1 MQNSFRKQTHEMT
14 KAEFF
19 KYPAIWRYVIAVALV
34 ILALFMSDALW
45 DIVKDTPFPFFVAA
59 VALSAWIGGL
69 GPGLL
74 ATVLSIVLLDY
85 FLLSPLQQIFTSP
98 RDILQFVIFAAVAM
112 LVSWLDMAR
121 RRAISA
127 VNNARDELQALVDHI
142 GEGITAQDASGKVIY
157 ANEAAAHL
165 TGHASVADMLNMSVD
180 GMQQRYQMFDEYGE
194 PFTNANLPRQQV
206 FSEGKR
212 GEVRF
217 RMRNTADDSERWI
230 HLVTAPVFGPGKKPR
245 LAVNIFRDITPT
257 IYEQL
262 RLQRILDNL
271 PALVGVMTTD
281 GILTESNKVALDI
294 AGLKRAD
301 VIGKPFDQTY
311 WWAYSAEVQAQLRE
325 AIAAAARGELVRYDV
340 VVRTGDNQYA
350 TIDFMISPL
359 RDKSGEIVALI
370 PAAIDVTQRKK
381 IERDREYLNRLL
393 SQEQARLKILLG
405 NLPSA
410 VWESKPEG
418 QGQFTPTFVSEYSEQ
433 LFGYSAQDWV
443 NEPDLLLRILHPDDR
458 ERVTQEFSQPPE
470 DSRIVQYRIITKGGD
485 LKHVETRSKLIR
497 DAASGQYT
505 LVGTTSDISQ
515 QKRWEAELERLNDL
529 LEIQRE
535 RLANILAN
543 VPGVV
548 WESNITP
555 DGEQHLLYISP
566 YVETMLG
573 YSVEEMMGNEEIWR
587 NLVHPDDREATVAQI
602 TRLYENE
609 ATGTVQ
615 FRMVKKDGGFVP
627 VEAYLTLPKAPARF
641 GTIYAVMMDISE
653 RRQSE
658 QRIANYVGR
667 LRRSNQSLQQF
678 AYVASHD
685 LQEPLRMVSSY
696 LQLLE
701 TRYRDQLDDDAKEF
715 IDFAVDGAVR
725 MKQLIND
732 LLAYSRV
739 ETRKGDFTPVDLTEV
754 FAQVQSNLSVRIAET
769 NATVTS
775 ENLPTLNADKG
786 QMLQLLQN
794 LVGNALKFH
803 GEAPPVVHVSAKP
816 VTGAW
821 QISVCDNGIGIDPK
835 YGERIFE
842 IFQRLHGR
850 SKYPGTGIGLAICR
864 RVVERHGGRIWF
876 ESEPGQGTTFH
887 FTVANT
893 LKQGQGA
900 EDDE

>member
-1 MQNSFRKQTHEMT
+1 MAKIDHQ
-14 KAEFF
+14 
-19 KYPAIWRYVIAVALV
+19 YPVVWRYVIAIALV
-34 ILALFMSDALW
+34 ILALFLSDALW
-45 DIVKDTPFPFFVAA
+45 DIVRQMPFIFFIAA
-59 VALSAWIGGL
+59 VTISAWVGGL

-74 ATVLSIVLLDY
+74 ATFLSVVFLNI
-85 FLLSPLQQIFTSP
+85 FLLYPFQQMFSDTSDTI
-98 RDILQFVIFAAVAM
+98 RFILFVGVAF
-112 LVSWLDMAR
+112 LIIWFDSER
-121 RRAISA
+121 RRALRAVQSA
-127 VNNARDELQALVDHI
+127 QNERQALLDHI
-142 GEGITAQDASGKVIY
+142 GEGITAQDATGRIIY
-157 ANEAAAHL
+157 ANEAAAQL
-165 TGHASVADMLNMSVD
+165 TGYASVNEMLDTSINRI
-180 GMQQRYQMFDEYGE
+180 QQRYQMFDEFGE
-194 PFTNANLPRQQV
+194 PLTYASLPRKQV
-206 FSEGKR
+206 FTQGAR
-212 GEVRF
+212 GEIRF
-217 RMRNTADDSERWI
+217 HMRNIADNTERWI

-257 IYEQL
+257 INEQMRL
-262 RLQRILDNL
+262 RQILDNL
-271 PALVGVMTTD
+271 PTLVGVLTPE
-281 GILTESNKVALDI
+281 GILTEANKVALDM
-294 AGLKRAD
+294 AGLKRAE

-311 WWAYSAEVQAQLRE
+311 WWAYSAEVQAQLRD
-325 AIAAAARGELVRYDV
+325 AIAAAAKGELIRYDV

-359 RDKSGEIVALI
+359 RDESGAIIALI
-370 PAAIDVTQRKK
+370 PAAIDITQRKK
-381 IERDREYLNRLL
+381 MERDREYLNRLL

-418 QGQFTPTFVSEYSEQ
+418 QGQFTPTFVSEYSEA

-443 NEPDLLLRILHPDDR
+443 NEPDLLLKVLHPDDR
-458 ERVTQEFSQPPE
+458 ERVNQELTDPPE
-470 DSRIVQYRIITKGGD
+470 DSRIIQYRIITKGGEVKD
-485 LKHVETRSKLIR
+485 VETRSKRIR
-497 DAASGQYT
+497 DAATGQYT

-515 QKRWEAELERLNDL
+515 QKRWEAELKRLNDL

-535 RLANILAN
+535 RLASILAN

-548 WESNITP
+548 WEANITA

-566 YVETMLG
+566 YVEKMLG
-573 YSVEEMMGNEEIWR
+573 YSVEEIMGNAEIWR

-609 ATGTVQ
+609 AVGTVQ
-615 FRMVKKDGGFVP
+615 FRIVKKDGGFVP
-627 VEAYLTLPKAPARF
+627 VEAYFTLPKAPALS
-641 GTIYAVMMDISE
+641 GTVYAVMMDISE
-653 RRQSE
+653 RKQSE
-658 QRIANYVGR
+658 QRIANYVAR
-667 LRRSNQSLQQF
+667 LRQSNQSLQQF

-701 TRYRDQLDDDAKEF
+701 SRYRDQLDDDAKEF

-739 ETRKGDFTPVDLTEV
+739 ETRKGDFMTVDLADV

-769 NATVTS
+769 NATVTC
-775 ENLPTLNADKG
+775 ENLPSLNADKG

-803 GEAPPVVHVSAKP
+803 GEEAPVVQVSAKP
-816 VTGAW
+816 IPGAW
-821 QISVCDNGIGIDPK
+821 QISVRDNGIGIDPQYK
-835 YGERIFE
+835 ERVFDV
-842 IFQRLHGR
+842 FQRLHSR
-850 SKYPGTGIGLAICR
+850 SKYPGTGIGLAICK

-876 ESEPGQGTTFH
+876 ESEPGKGTTFH

-893 LKQGQGA
+893 LSQEQGA
-900 EDDE
+900 DDDE